1 MTDTEATALA
11 GCPFCGGEDIGTTW
25 SRMTDQVMFYGV
37 RCSDCGIEL
46 DRATAAEA
54 IAAWNTRPPAAPA
67 PSNLHKTQIAPAAP
81 ATGEVHGIM
90 YAQGFA
96 AGIEAAAKACET
108 ERVDVDASDDKHA
121 DMAYNLALDHAAAAI
136 RALNGGS

>member
-67 PSNLHKTQIAPAAP
+67 
-81 ATGEVHGIM
+81 TGEVHGIM